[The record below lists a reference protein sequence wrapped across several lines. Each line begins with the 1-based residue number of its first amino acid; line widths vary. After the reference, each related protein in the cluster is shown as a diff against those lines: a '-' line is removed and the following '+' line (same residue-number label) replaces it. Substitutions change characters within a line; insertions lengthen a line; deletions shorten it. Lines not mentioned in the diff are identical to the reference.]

1 MSAQE
6 RIEMSGHIIDSGALT
21 KLMDTI
27 MDLGGDFEIEE
38 QRYGRRKEEA
48 SYVRLEVR
56 AATDK
61 VLEQILLSCQ
71 SLGANLYD
79 TSDAHTVA
87 APRDGAL
94 PDNFYSTTNLRTEV
108 RLNGRWI
115 PVEDQEMDLALV
127 IDASAGSARCTPMS
141 DVRAGQRVVVGH
153 RGIRVTPLERARER
167 EVFSFMRSEVSSERP
182 KGLAIAEIAETMRR
196 IRARG
201 GRVLFVVGPAIIH
214 TGAGPYLAELVRNG
228 YVQALFGGN
237 AIATHD
243 VESALFGT
251 SLGVDL
257 ATAMTVE
264 GGHANHMRALNTIR
278 QAGSIRAAVEQGI
291 LTRGVMYECLKHDVE
306 MVLAGSIRDD
316 GPMPEVVTDV
326 IEAQRL
332 MRRCIQ
338 NGVEMAIMICT
349 MLHSI
354 ATGNLLPA
362 SVKTVVVD
370 INPATVTKLV
380 DRGSFQVA
388 GIVSDA
394 ELFLSSLVQALKSGL
409 PAKPELV
416 P

>member
-1 MSAQE
+1 VSAAE
-6 RIEMSGHIIDSGALT
+6 RLEMQGHIIDSGALM

-27 MDLGGDFEIEE
+27 MDLGGEFEIEE

-48 SYVRLEVR
+48 SYVRLQVK
-56 AATDK
+56 APTDT

-71 SLGANLYD
+71 SLGANLFD
-79 TSDAHTVA
+79 TSDVHTVP

-94 PDNFYSTTNLRTEV
+94 PDGFYSTTNLKTEARV
-108 RLNGRWI
+108 NGRWL

-127 IDASAGSARCTPMS
+127 IDGLGMPRCVPMS
-141 DVRAGQRVVVGH
+141 DVKQGDAVVVGH
-153 RGIRVTPLERARER
+153 HGIRVTPLERARER

-182 KGLAIAEIAETMRR
+182 KQLAIAEIADTVRQ

-201 GRVLFVVGPAIIH
+201 GKVLFVVGPAIIH
-214 TGAGPYLAELVRNG
+214 TGAGPFLEELIRG
-228 YVQALFGGN
+228 GFVQVLFGGN

-257 ATAMTVE
+257 ATGMTVE

-278 QAGSIRAAVEQGI
+278 QAGSIRAAVDRGI
-291 LTRGVMYECLKHDVE
+291 LTRGVMYQCIKHDVE
-306 MVLAGSIRDD
+306 IVLAGSIRDD

-332 MRRCIQ
+332 MRRSIQ
-338 NGVEMAIMICT
+338 GGVEMAIMICT

-370 INPATVTKLV
+370 INPATVTKLA
-380 DRGSFQVA
+380 DRGSMQVA

-394 ELFLSSLVQALKSGL
+394 ELFLSSLAQALSL
-409 PAKPELV
+409 APR
-416 P
+416 

>member
-1 MSAQE
+1 MSASE
-6 RIEMSGHIIDSGALT
+6 RIEMSGHIIDSGALM

-27 MDLGGDFEIEE
+27 MDLGGDFEIQE
-38 QRYGRRKEEA
+38 QHYGRRKEEP

-56 AATDK
+56 APTGK

-71 SLGANLYD
+71 SLGANLSEATD
-79 TSDAHTVA
+79 VHTVP

-94 PDNFYSTTNLRTEV
+94 PDGFYSTTNLRTEV
-108 RLNGRWI
+108 RINGRWI
-115 PVEDQEMDLALV
+115 GAQDQEMDLALV
-127 IDASAGSARCTPMS
+127 VDPEREAARCTPMA
-141 DVRAGQRVVVGH
+141 DVREGDAVVVGH
-153 RGIRVTPLERARER
+153 HGLRVTPLERARER

-182 KGLAIAEIAETMRR
+182 KQLAIAEIAETMRQ
-196 IRARG
+196 IRQRRG
-201 GRVLFVVGPAIIH
+201 KILFVVGPAIIH
-214 TGAGPYLAELVRNG
+214 TGAGPYLEELIRSG
-228 YVQALFGGN
+228 YVQVLFGGN

-243 VESALFGT
+243 VESALYGT

-257 ATAMTVE
+257 GTGMTVE

-278 QAGSIRAAVEQGI
+278 QAGSIAAAVEQGI
-291 LTRGVMYECLKHDVE
+291 LSRGVMYECVRHGVE

-332 MRRCIQ
+332 MRRCVQ
-338 NGVEMAIMICT
+338 SGVEMAIMIST

-362 SVKTVVVD
+362 TVKTVVVD
-370 INPATVTKLV
+370 INPATVTKLA

-388 GIVSDA
+388 GLVSDA
-394 ELFLSSLVQALKSGL
+394 ELFLSSLAQALT
-409 PAKPELV
+409 AR
-416 P
+416 

>member
-1 MSAQE
+1 MSASE
-6 RIEMSGHIIDSGALT
+6 RLEMRGHIIDSGALM

-27 MDLGGDFEIEE
+27 MDLGGEFEIEE
-38 QRYGRRKEEA
+38 QSYGRRKEEP
-48 SYVRLEVR
+48 SYVRLQVR
-56 AATDK
+56 APTDK

-79 TSDAHTVA
+79 TSDVLTVP

-94 PDNFYSTTNLRTEV
+94 PDGFYSTTNLKTEA
-108 RLNGRWI
+108 RINGRWL
-115 PVEDQEMDLALV
+115 PVLDQEMDLALV
-127 IDASAGSARCTPMS
+127 VDPMSGSVRCTPMS
-141 DVRAGQRVVVGH
+141 DVREGDDVVVGH
-153 RGIRVTPLERARER
+153 RGLRVTPLERARER

-182 KGLAIAEIAETMRR
+182 KQLAIAEIAET
-196 IRARG
+196 IRDIRG
-201 GRVLFVVGPAIIH
+201 HGGKVLFVVGPAIIH
-214 TGAGPYLAELVRNG
+214 TGAGPFLETLIRDG
-228 YVQALFGGN
+228 FVQVLFGGN

-257 ATAMTVE
+257 ATGMTVE

-278 QAGSIRAAVEQGI
+278 QAGSIRAAVERGI
-291 LTRGVMYECLKHDVE
+291 LTRGVMYECVKHDVE

-316 GPMPEVVTDV
+316 GPMPEVITDV
-326 IEAQRL
+326 IEAQRQ
-332 MRRCIQ
+332 MRRSIQ
-338 NGVEMAIMICT
+338 DGVEMAVMICT

-370 INPATVTKLV
+370 INPATVTKLA
-380 DRGSFQVA
+380 DRGSMQVA

-394 ELFLSSLVQALKSGL
+394 ELFLSSLAQALKR
-409 PAKPELV
+409 
-416 P
+416 

>member
-1 MSAQE
+1 MSASE
-6 RIEMSGHIIDSGALT
+6 RLEMRGHIIDSGALM

-27 MDLGGDFEIEE
+27 MDLGGEFEIEE
-38 QRYGRRKEEA
+38 QSYGRRKDEP
-48 SYVRLEVR
+48 SYVRLEVK
-56 AATDK
+56 APSNT

-79 TSDAHTVA
+79 TSDVNTVP

-94 PDNFYSTTNLRTEV
+94 PDGFYSTTNLKTEARV
-108 RLNGRWI
+108 DGQWL
-115 PVEDQEMDLALV
+115 PVLDQEMDLALV
-127 IDASAGSARCTPMS
+127 VAKNGQVRCTPMS
-141 DVRAGQRVVVGH
+141 DVRAGDAVIVGH
-153 RGIRVTPLERARER
+153 RGLRVTPLERARER

-182 KGLAIAEIAETMRR
+182 KQLAIAEIADTMRA
-196 IRARG
+196 IRGHG
-201 GRVLFVVGPAIIH
+201 GKVLFVVGPAIIH
-214 TGAGPYLAELVRNG
+214 TGAGPYLEALIRDG
-228 YVQALFGGN
+228 FVQVLFGGN

-257 ATAMTVE
+257 ATGMTVE

-278 QAGSIRAAVEQGI
+278 QAGSITAAVEKGI
-291 LTRGVMYECLKHDVE
+291 LSRGVMYECIRHNVE

-316 GPMPEVVTDV
+316 GPMPEVITDV
-326 IEAQRL
+326 IEAQRR
-332 MRRCIQ
+332 MRRCVQ
-338 NGVEMAIMICT
+338 DGVEMAIMICT

-370 INPATVTKLV
+370 INPATVTKLA
-380 DRGSFQVA
+380 DRGSMQVA

-394 ELFLSSLVQALKSGL
+394 ELFLSTLAQALKR
-409 PAKPELV
+409 
-416 P
+416 

>member
-1 MSAQE
+1 VSASE
-6 RIEMSGHIIDSGALT
+6 RLEMRGHIIDSGALM

-27 MDLGGDFEIEE
+27 MDLGGEFEIEE
-38 QRYGRRKEEA
+38 QSYGRRKDEP
-48 SYVRLEVR
+48 SYVRLEVK
-56 AATDK
+56 APSTT

-79 TSDAHTVA
+79 TSDVHTVP

-94 PDNFYSTTNLRTEV
+94 PDGFYSTTNLKTEARV
-108 RLNGRWI
+108 KGQWL
-115 PVEDQEMDLALV
+115 PVLDQEMDLALV
-127 IDASAGSARCTPMS
+127 VGGDGQVRCTPMA
-141 DVRAGQRVVVGH
+141 DVRAGDAVVVGH
-153 RGIRVTPLERARER
+153 RGLRVTPLERARER

-182 KGLAIAEIAETMRR
+182 KQLAIAEIADTMRS
-196 IRARG
+196 IRSHG
-201 GRVLFVVGPAIIH
+201 GKVLFVVGPAIIH
-214 TGAGPYLAELVRNG
+214 TGAGPFLEALIRDG
-228 YVQALFGGN
+228 FVQVLFGGN

-257 ATAMTVE
+257 ATGMTVE

-278 QAGSIRAAVEQGI
+278 QAGSITAAVEQGI
-291 LTRGVMYECLKHDVE
+291 LTRGVMYECIRHNVE

-316 GPMPEVVTDV
+316 GPMPEVITDV
-326 IEAQRL
+326 IEAQRR

-370 INPATVTKLV
+370 INPATVTKLA
-380 DRGSFQVA
+380 DRGSMQVA

-394 ELFLSSLVQALKSGL
+394 ELFLSSLAQALKR
-409 PAKPELV
+409 
-416 P
+416 

>member
-1 MSAQE
+1 MAASE
-6 RIEMSGHIIDSGALT
+6 HLEMQGHIIDSGALM

-27 MDLGGDFEIEE
+27 MDLGGEFEIEE
-38 QRYGRRKEEA
+38 QRYGRRKDEP
-48 SYVRLEVR
+48 SYVRIEVR
-56 AATDK
+56 APTD
-61 VLEQILLSCQ
+61 VILEQILLSCQ
-71 SLGANLYD
+71 SLGANLCD
-79 TSDAHTVA
+79 TSDARAVP

-94 PDNFYSTTNLRTEV
+94 PDGFYSTTNLRTEV
-108 RLNGRWI
+108 RVGGRWV
-115 PVEDQEMDLALV
+115 PVRDQEMDLAVV
-127 IDASAGSARCTPMS
+127 IDPDSGTARCVPMA
-141 DVRAGQRVVVGH
+141 DVREGDLVVVGH

-182 KGLAIAEIAETMRR
+182 KQLAIAEIADNMRH

-201 GRVLFVVGPAIIH
+201 GKILFVVGPAIIH
-214 TGAGPYLAELVRNG
+214 TGAGPFLEELIRDG
-228 YVQALFGGN
+228 YVQVLFGGN

-243 VESALFGT
+243 VESALYGT

-278 QAGSIRAAVEQGI
+278 QAGSIAAAVEQGI
-291 LTRGVMYECLKHDVE
+291 LTRGVMYECIKHNVQ

-316 GPMPEVVTDV
+316 GPMPEVITDV
-326 IEAQRL
+326 IEAQRQ

-338 NGVEMAIMICT
+338 DGVEMAVMICT

-380 DRGSFQVA
+380 DRGSMQVA

-394 ELFLSSLVQALKSGL
+394 ELFLSSLAQALKAGR
-409 PAKPELV
+409 
-416 P
+416 

>member
-1 MSAQE
+1 MSASE
-6 RIEMSGHIIDSGALT
+6 RLEMRGHIIDSGALM

-27 MDLGGDFEIEE
+27 MDLGGEFEIEE
-38 QRYGRRKEEA
+38 QSYGRRKDEP
-48 SYVRLEVR
+48 SYVRLEVK
-56 AATDK
+56 APTTT

-79 TSDAHTVA
+79 TSDVHTVP

-94 PDNFYSTTNLRTEV
+94 PDAFYSTTNLKTEARV
-108 RLNGRWI
+108 NGQWL
-115 PVEDQEMDLALV
+115 PVLDQEMDLALV
-127 IDASAGSARCTPMS
+127 VAKDGTVRCTPMS
-141 DVRAGQRVVVGH
+141 DVRAGDAVVVGH
-153 RGIRVTPLERARER
+153 RGLRVTPLERARER

-182 KGLAIAEIAETMRR
+182 KQLAIAEIAETMRS
-196 IRARG
+196 IRG
-201 GRVLFVVGPAIIH
+201 HDGKVLFVVGPAIIH
-214 TGAGPYLAELVRNG
+214 TGAGPYLEALIRDG
-228 YVQALFGGN
+228 FVQVLFGGN

-257 ATAMTVE
+257 ATGMTVE

-278 QAGSIRAAVEQGI
+278 QAGSIAAAVEKGI
-291 LTRGVMYECLKHDVE
+291 LSRGVMYECIRHNVE

-316 GPMPEVVTDV
+316 GPMPEVITDV
-326 IEAQRL
+326 IEAQRQ
-332 MRRCIQ
+332 MRRCVQ
-338 NGVEMAIMICT
+338 DGVEMAIMICT

-370 INPATVTKLV
+370 INPATVTKLA
-380 DRGSFQVA
+380 DRGSMQVA

-394 ELFLSSLVQALKSGL
+394 ELFLSTLAQALKR
-409 PAKPELV
+409 
-416 P
+416 

>member
-1 MSAQE
+1 VSATE
-6 RIEMSGHIIDSGALT
+6 RLEMQGHIIDSGALM

-27 MDLGGDFEIEE
+27 MDLGGEFEIEE

-48 SYVRLEVR
+48 SYVRLQVKAPSE
-56 AATDK
+56 K

-71 SLGANLYD
+71 SLGANLYE
-79 TSDAHTVA
+79 TSDVQTVP

-94 PDNFYSTTNLRTEV
+94 PDGFYSTTNLKTEARV
-108 RLNGRWI
+108 EGRWLLA
-115 PVEDQEMDLALV
+115 EDQEMDLALV
-127 IDASAGSARCTPMS
+127 IDARGMPRCTPMS
-141 DVRAGQRVVVGH
+141 DVRAGDAVVVGH
-153 RGIRVTPLERARER
+153 HGIRVTPLERARER

-182 KGLAIAEIAETMRR
+182 KHLAIAEIAQTMRQ
-196 IRARG
+196 IRAHKG
-201 GRVLFVVGPAIIH
+201 KILFVVGPAIIH
-214 TGAGPYLAELVRNG
+214 TGAGPYLEALIRDG
-228 YVQALFGGN
+228 FVQVLFGGN

-257 ATAMTVE
+257 ATGMTVE

-278 QAGSIRAAVEQGI
+278 QAGSIRAAVDAGI
-291 LTRGVMYECLKHDVE
+291 LDRGVMYQCIKHDVA

-316 GPMPEVVTDV
+316 GPMPEVLTDV
-326 IEAQRL
+326 IEAQRQ

-338 NGVEMAIMICT
+338 SGVEMAIMICT

-370 INPATVTKLV
+370 INPATVTKLA
-380 DRGSFQVA
+380 DRGSMQVA

-394 ELFLSSLVQALKSGL
+394 ELFLSSLAQALKTK
-409 PAKPELV
+409 A
-416 P
+416 